1 MNSIAKLQGTPWHYE
16 QARKT
21 CQDGSKYC
29 VYNHNICSNKYCK
42 NYHKKCLGKSRCE
55 LFEPK
60 TGTPKIYSERTYIDK
75 DKQIKA
81 NPNKIKEQKGMTKS
95 EKTNKVNEPVDKHQ
109 KFIETCEKRVN
120 DIVIKIE
127 NLENLSNKNAYE
139 YTNEEVEKMFDKIQD
154 TLNNAKMSFE
164 SQKKIRFKF

>member
-81 NPNKIKEQKGMTKS
+81 NPNKIHDSLAFYCSPFNPLTARRNPCM
-95 EKTNKVNEPVDKHQ
+95 
-109 KFIETCEKRVN
+109 
-120 DIVIKIE
+120 
-127 NLENLSNKNAYE
+127 NLIFLESHY
-139 YTNEEVEKMFDKIQD
+139 Q
-154 TLNNAKMSFE
+154 SFP
-164 SQKKIRFKF
+164 